1 MDFKKIKTVKI
12 TDYITL
18 PDEITSVSK
27 PKVDISKAIE
37 EACKDQNISI
47 RKLADKVG
55 LKHPQI
61 VRVTSGDHNYNIET
75 LLKILNG
82 LDLELKIV
90 AKNRNTQSF

>member
-1 MDFKKIKTVKI
+1 MDFKKIKTVDI
-12 TDYITL
+12 SDYITL
-18 PDEITSVSK
+18 PDEIVSVSK
-27 PKVDISKAIE
+27 PKVDISKSIE
-37 EACKDQNISI
+37 EECKAQNISI

-82 LDLELKIV
+82 LDLEIQIV
-90 AKNRNTQSF
+90 AKNRNT